1 MSDSRPKEPTV
12 PELFDLSGR
21 RALVTGASGYLGGA
35 MARALAEAGATVVV
49 GSRDLARA
57 EAVAA
62 ELPRS
67 GAASHRAVE
76 LDQMDEASLERGFRQ
91 AVEAAGGLDVLVNN
105 GHEPLAADWTD
116 VTGAEFTRQLAN
128 ATGYFLLARLMRNH
142 AVERGAAASVIML
155 GSMYGLVGSYP
166 EAYEG
171 VCPAS
176 PAAYH
181 ALKGGIVHLTRHL
194 AVYWARDRRAG
205 ELPEPGAVSLVQG
218 PAGDGPP
225 AVRPEPHEAHGA
237 GARAE
242 GGRGVPGRRR
252 QQLRDRPQFGGRRRL
267 DRVVAV
273 VEGGRR
279 ASFGRKPKACAVL
292 RLAAGRQSAGSRARL
307 RLAAKRGPAAR
318 SGAGWPAS
326 RRRSARRMPAA
337 WPRGS

>member
-1 MSDSRPKEPTV
+1 MSDSRPKEPAV
-12 PELFDLSGR
+12 PELFDLRGR
-21 RALVTGASGYLGGA
+21 RALVTGASGHLGGA

-49 GSRDLARA
+49 GSRVLARA

-62 ELPRS
+62 ELPGG
-67 GAASHRAVE
+67 GAVPHRAAA

-166 EAYEG
+166 EVYEG
-171 VCPAS
+171 VCPVS

-194 AVYWARDRRAG
+194 AVYWARDRVRVNCLSPGPFPSSKAPPEMVRRLCERSPMKRMG
-205 ELPEPGAVSLVQG
+205 LAHELKGAVVFLASDASSYVTGHNLVV
-218 PAGDGPP
+218 DG
-225 AVRPEPHEAHGA
+225 
-237 GARAE
+237 
-242 GGRGVPGRRR
+242 
-252 QQLRDRPQFGGRRRL
+252 
-267 DRVVAV
+267 
-273 VEGGRR
+273 
-279 ASFGRKPKACAVL
+279 
-292 RLAAGRQSAGSRARL
+292 
-307 RLAAKRGPAAR
+307 
-318 SGAGWPAS
+318 GWT
-326 RRRSARRMPAA
+326 A
-337 WPRGS
+337 W